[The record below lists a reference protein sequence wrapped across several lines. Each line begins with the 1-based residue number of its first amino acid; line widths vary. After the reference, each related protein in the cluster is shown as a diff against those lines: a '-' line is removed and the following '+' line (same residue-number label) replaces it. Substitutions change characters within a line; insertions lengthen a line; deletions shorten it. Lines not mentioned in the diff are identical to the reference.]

1 METMEKNSAIKIAV
15 VGAESTGKSWLC
27 AALAAHYKSVWVK
40 EYAREYF
47 NNSDIYNYT
56 QKDLEVIAE
65 EQLRL
70 ENEGMLNAGR
80 FLFCDTAMI
89 TLQIWAELEFQGMA
103 PQLQK
108 FVEQGQY
115 DFYLLCDN
123 SISWEQ
129 DAQRLNRFSRDL
141 IFALNQSGIEKL
153 GVPFAVVKGSGE
165 DRLANAVREV
175 ETHLLKV

>member
-1 METMEKNSAIKIAV
+1 MDTMEKNSVIKIAV

-47 NNSDIYNYT
+47 NDSDIYKYT
-56 QKDLEVIAE
+56 QKDLEVIAQ

-70 ENEGMLNAGR
+70 ENEGMLSAGR

-89 TLQIWAELEFQGMA
+89 TLQIWAELEFKSLR
-103 PQLQK
+103 PPLQK
-108 FVEQGQY
+108 IVDQGHY

-123 SISWEQ
+123 SITWEP
-129 DAQRLNRFSRDL
+129 DAQRLNKFSRDL
-141 IFALNQSGIEKL
+141 IFELNQSGIEKL
-153 GVPFAVVKGSGE
+153 GVPFAVVKGTGE
-165 DRLANAVREV
+165 ERMVNALREI
-175 ETHLLKV
+175 EAHYLKI